1 MFYRRAPVQT
11 TTSRG
16 LPARGRGSQHTPTLA
31 HTTVTNLYGLTLA
44 LTVCVFIRQIMNRMC
59 CTEKCVSSLRRGNA
73 GSRQDPETGQ
83 QNGSHGEQTA
93 EKNGHSDTGRCGRA
107 AACRW
112 RHQDLPSRGHEHVAR
127 CVIPRTSAYSDGDV
141 QLVRHILH
149 KILYVA

>member
-1 MFYRRAPVQT
+1 MNPGIKRLLLVLPSSPST
-11 TTSRG
+11 NNHLSRG

-93 EKNGHSDTGRCGRA
+93 EKN
-107 AACRW
+107 
-112 RHQDLPSRGHEHVAR
+112 
-127 CVIPRTSAYSDGDV
+127 
-141 QLVRHILH
+141 
-149 KILYVA
+149 